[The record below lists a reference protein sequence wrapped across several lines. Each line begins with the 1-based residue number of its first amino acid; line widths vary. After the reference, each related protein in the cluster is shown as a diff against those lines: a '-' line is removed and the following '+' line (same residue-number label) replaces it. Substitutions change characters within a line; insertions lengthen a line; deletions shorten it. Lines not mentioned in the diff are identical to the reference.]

1 MAKKVKLADIGAIL
15 GVSAVTV
22 SKALSNQEGVS
33 DEMRKKIKELAAE
46 MEYTPP
52 HSKTEV
58 KNKSYNIGIIISE
71 RYFDQTQSFYWRLYQ
86 EVATRAIQ
94 KECFTLLEIISSE
107 NEKKLILPK
116 LFEGRNADGYII
128 IGVLSPE
135 YLDLFEKSANVPY
148 IFLDFYSNEHE
159 CDAVVTDNFLG
170 MYRLVNHLIDMG
182 HKKIAY
188 VGTLMTTNSI
198 TDRYFGYCKS
208 LIEHSIDLRNDYIV
222 DDRVYSNGEMLL
234 PEEISLPKDMPTAF
248 ACNCDVSASVIINL
262 LKKRGLRVP
271 EDVSVVGFDNYLG
284 PHDTDF
290 NITTY
295 EVDVKE
301 MAIQSVR
308 ILICKLSGEPYKK
321 GVLTVPGK
329 LVIKE
334 TVAKR

>member
-1 MAKKVKLADIGAIL
+1 MAKKVKLADIGARL

-33 DEMRKKIKELAAE
+33 EEMRKKIKELAAE
-46 MEYTPP
+46 MDYTPP
-52 HSKTEV
+52 HSRSES

-71 RYFDQTQSFYWRLYQ
+71 IYFDQTQSFYWRMYQ
-86 EVATRAIQ
+86 EVATRAVS
-94 KECFTLLEIISSE
+94 KECFTLLEIISIE
-107 NEKKLILPK
+107 NEKKLVLPK
-116 LFEGRNADGYII
+116 LFEGNNADGYII
-128 IGVLSPE
+128 IGIMSPE
-135 YLDLFEKSANVPY
+135 YLDILEKNAHVPY
-148 IFLDFYSNEHE
+148 VYLDFYNKEHD
-159 CDAVVTDNFLG
+159 CDAIVTDNFLG
-170 MYRLVNHLIDMG
+170 MYRLVNHLIEMG

-208 LIEHSIDLRNDYIV
+208 LIEHSISLRNDYII
-222 DDRVYSNGEMLL
+222 DDRVYSDGEMLL
-234 PEEISLPKDMPTAF
+234 PEEISFPKDMPTAF
-248 ACNCDVSASVIINL
+248 ACNCDVSAAVIINL
-262 LKKRGLRVP
+262 LRDKGIRVP

-284 PHDTDF
+284 PHDTGL

-295 EVDVKE
+295 EVDIKE

-308 ILICKLSGEPYKK
+308 ILLCKISGEPYKK

-334 TVAKR
+334 TVSRR